1 MEKLMSNNPKQIVVI
16 GVDAQT
22 STARA
27 ARFDANQEPA
37 VRKAAGLMNFRVGCL
52 DTEKATTLAAKLSEE
67 NVLEGDLATI
77 PPIVEALYWKLLK
90 VLTFDS
96 TWNTA
101 GIIAGSLASLD
112 RDAVKA
118 ADTMSAALKVG
129 NTVLCFDG
137 SDPLQFGWSAAVIIS
152 MKNGELELVLRDW
165 PNNKP
170 FIADRRSVALLPA
183 GNTKLLRS

>member
-1 MEKLMSNNPKQIVVI
+1 MERMMSAKIKQIVVI

-22 STARA
+22 STPRA
-27 ARFDANQEPA
+27 ARFDVSQETA
-37 VRKAAGLMNFRVGCL
+37 VRKAAGLMNFRVGSPVN
-52 DTEKATTLAAKLSEE
+52 EKAAALAAKLSEGK
-67 NVLEGDLATI
+67 VLEGELATI

-101 GIIAGSLASLD
+101 GIIVGSLASLD
-112 RDAVKA
+112 RDAVKT
-118 ADTMSAALKVG
+118 ADAMSAALKVG

-137 SDPLQFGWSAAVIIS
+137 SDPLQFGWSAAVIVS
-152 MKNGELELVLRDW
+152 MKNGALELVLRDW

-170 FIADRRSVALLPA
+170 FIADRRNVAFLPP
-183 GNTKLLRS
+183 GNGK